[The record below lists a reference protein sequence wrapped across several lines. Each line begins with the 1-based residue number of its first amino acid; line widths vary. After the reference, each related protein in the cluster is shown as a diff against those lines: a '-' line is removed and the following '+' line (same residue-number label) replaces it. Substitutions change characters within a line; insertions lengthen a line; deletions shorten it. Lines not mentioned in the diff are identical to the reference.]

1 MEIKQYYEMFRDFKG
16 MLVDKGYELTLHKNN
31 INAIETIERMDKANA
46 ISFLIYIFEFWY
58 AYTMDIING
67 NFDYIN
73 MTNMVLE
80 SFYEYMDLSA
90 I

>member
-46 ISFLIYIFEFWY
+46 ISFLIYIFEFF
-58 AYTMDIING
+58 TFFPTSVGRINKQHKL
-67 NFDYIN
+67 DYSRFCFKN
-73 MTNMVLE
+73 V
-80 SFYEYMDLSA
+80 A
-90 I
+90 